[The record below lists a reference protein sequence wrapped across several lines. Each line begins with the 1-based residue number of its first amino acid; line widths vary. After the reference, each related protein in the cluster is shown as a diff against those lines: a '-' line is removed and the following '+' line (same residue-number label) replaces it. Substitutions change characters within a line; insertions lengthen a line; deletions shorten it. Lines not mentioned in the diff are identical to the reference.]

1 MQLDYNIEKTN
12 VTLTHQC
19 FKDCWGNGLKGVNW
33 SKGGGPLFYCHP
45 VECENGLLNLKTQ
58 TKSFTMLG
66 KAKNWVSFTWTQ
78 ALSSA
83 KPKNLSFL

>member
-1 MQLDYNIEKTN
+1 MVSGASPKN
-12 VTLTHQC
+12 
-19 FKDCWGNGLKGVNW
+19 FKGFWENGLKGVNW
-33 SKGGGPLFYCHP
+33 SWGGGPLFYCNP
-45 VECENGLLNLKTQ
+45 VEFENGLLNLKTQ

-66 KAKNWVSFTWTQ
+66 KAKNWVSFTLTQ

>member
-12 VTLTHQC
+12 VTLTHQG
-19 FKDCWGNGLKGVNW
+19 FKDCWENGLKG
-33 SKGGGPLFYCHP
+33 SKEAVPLFYCRP
-45 VECENGLLNLKTQ
+45 VEFENGLLNLKTQ
-58 TKSFTMLG
+58 TKSFTMMG